1 MEVEKTLP
9 STPQGSI
16 PSLKE
21 KPQIWWSNGIFF
33 IGAHIMAIYGMIFL
47 APPTSLS
54 WKTWLL
60 CFVSWQLASFGV
72 TLGYHRLWSHRAYTA
87 TLPLRI
93 VLAWMASMGFQ
104 GSAKWWVLRHRLH
117 HRFTDSPEHDPYSA
131 TKGLWFAHCGWI
143 FFKPKYSRMKLIERE
158 DLESDPVVVFQ
169 HKHYISIALFSGLI
183 LPTLIAKFGWNDAIG
198 GYIWGG
204 LVARLLIWHT
214 TFCINSLAHWSGLQ
228 PYTEE
233 VSARGNY
240 LLAVLTSG
248 EGNHNFH
255 HAFPK
260 DFRNGPHPA
269 DWDPTKWIIS
279 ALHKYTPFVPT
290 IATTPESEILKAR
303 AHVHRLH
310 ADRLTSQIPHSELP
324 KDEITL
330 PQWTKADLARE
341 IEIDEGAVFLLID
354 GYIVDVGGYLDVHPG
369 GPSLLRNWS
378 IKPDDSHSGNEPASS
393 PSRRRS
399 AHGATSP
406 ADSGYESASPKAAK
420 SRILEDLTAIEAS
433 CLEKRLRQTDT
444 TGMGMASELKIKD
457 ASKAFFGQ
465 INNHSQAAKEKM
477 RCFRVA
483 KLSP

>member
-1 MEVEKTLP
+1 MEMEETVLP
-9 STPQGSI
+9 NSRGSLS
-16 PSLKE
+16 PKPVQ

-33 IGAHIMAIYGMIFL
+33 
-47 APPTSLS
+47 
-54 WKTWLL
+54 
-60 CFVSWQLASFGV
+60 V
-72 TLGYHRLWSHRAYTA
+72 GYHRLWSHRAFTA
-87 TLPLRI
+87 TTPLRI

-158 DLESDPVVVFQ
+158 DLESDPVLR
-169 HKHYISIALFSGLI
+169 SSPDSFSRHSL
-183 LPTLIAKFGWNDAIG
+183 AKIGWNDAMG
-198 GYIWGG
+198 GYVWGG

-269 DWDPTKWIIS
+269 DWDPTKWIIWV
-279 ALHKYTPFVPT
+279 LHRYTAFVPT
-290 IATTPESEILKAR
+290 IATTPEAEVLKAR

-310 ADRLTSQIPHSELP
+310 ADRLTSQIPCSDIAKDDTQLP
-324 KDEITL
+324 H
-330 PQWTKADLARE
+330 WTKADLARE
-341 IEIDEGAVFLLID
+341 LEEDEGAVFLLID

-369 GPSLLRNWS
+369 GPALLRNWS
-378 IKPDDSHSGNEPASS
+378 IATTSHQHSEKPSATTSRRKRFSSGTSS
-393 PSRRRS
+393 PI
-399 AHGATSP
+399 
-406 ADSGYESASPKAAK
+406 DSGYESATVELTSTSTARNPTSADTADLRAK
-420 SRILEDLTAIEAS
+420 LHATLNEDAVSMET
-433 CLEKRLRQTDT
+433 
-444 TGMGMASELKIKD
+444 KIKD

-465 INNHSQAAKEKM
+465 INSHSQAAKEKM

-483 KLSP
+483 KLVSE